1 MNVTEVLQ
9 FVDQLVF
16 ERTGKHLDDVQQA
29 VIEGS
34 YKGQTYHEIAENN
47 HFNKSHV
54 GEIGGEL
61 WKFLSEVLGEDIK
74 KTNFRSTFERLYIQ
88 SFNNCLNV
96 GDINGVNCDH
106 NVYNPIKFNN
116 YNQQTQQ
123 NDTNTKSQSVY
134 HDLTLAPKIIKFYNR
149 ETELQT
155 LSNWILNHNTP
166 LISVLGLSGIG
177 KSYLVRKF
185 IDLNLEQFEVIIWKS
200 LKYPQ
205 SLNSLITDLLNTYQQ
220 QSEETL
226 QANLKQLFDIL
237 IQKRCLIILDNI
249 ETIFTNGQFA
259 GQYQPEYLDYQKFFK
274 MITEINH
281 QSSVILI
288 SQEKCPEMNCLYQQL
303 NLSQS
308 LELSGLNDINILDNI
323 GLKNQDSWLKLIQI
337 YEGNSTYLKDIVIL
351 IQDVYDGEVT
361 EFLAENS
368 LIITQNIQSHFHDLF
383 NRLSAIEKQIILE
396 LSKLNQPISRE
407 DLKQNLALSSV
418 DFVKGLQS
426 LQQRY
431 LVTKI
436 KENKILFKL
445 SPVFREYL
453 FNNVSILL

>member
-1 MNVTEVLQ
+1 MAFMNVTEVLQ

-16 ERTGKHLDDVQQA
+16 ERTGKHLDDVQKA

-61 WKFLSEVLGEDIK
+61 WKFLSTTLGEDIK
-74 KTNFRSTFERLYIQ
+74 KTNFRSTVERLYIQ

-96 GDINGVNCDH
+96 CNINGDH
-106 NVYNPIKFNN
+106 NVHNPIKFNN
-116 YNQQTQQ
+116 YNQQTQE

-134 HDLTLAPKIIKFYNR
+134 HDLKLAPKIIKFYNR
-149 ETELQT
+149 KTELQT
-155 LSNWILNHNTP
+155 LSKWILNHNTP

-185 IDLNLEQFEVIIWKS
+185 IDLNLDKFEVIIWKS

-337 YEGNSTYLKDIVIL
+337 YEGNTTYLKDIVIL

-383 NRLSAIEKQIILE
+383 NRLSAIEQQIILE
-396 LSKLNQPISRE
+396 LSKLNQPISRD
-407 DLKQNLALSSV
+407 DLKQNLSLSSV
-418 DFVKGLQS
+418 EFVKGLQS

-436 KENKILFKL
+436 KEDKMLFKL

>member
-61 WKFLSEVLGEDIK
+61 WKFLSTTLGEDIK
-74 KTNFRSTFERLYIQ
+74 KTNVRSTFERLQITALPIIIQ
-88 SFNNCLNV
+88 NNNKQNNNHTFNFSVLNS
-96 GDINGVNCDH
+96 DQAIQK
-106 NVYNPIKFNN
+106 Y
-116 YNQQTQQ
+116 QE

-134 HDLTLAPKIIKFYNR
+134 HDLKLAPKIIKFYNR

-185 IDLNLEQFEVIIWKS
+185 IDLNLDKFQVIIWKS

>member
-16 ERTGKHLDDVQQA
+16 ERTGKHLDDVQKA

-61 WKFLSEVLGEDIK
+61 WKFLSTTLGEDIK
-74 KTNFRSTFERLYIQ
+74 KTNVRSTFERLQITALPIIIQ
-88 SFNNCLNV
+88 NNNKQNNNHTFNFSVLNS
-96 GDINGVNCDH
+96 DQAIQK
-106 NVYNPIKFNN
+106 YQEK
-116 YNQQTQQ
+116 
-123 NDTNTKSQSVY
+123 DTDTKSQSVY
-134 HDLTLAPKIIKFYNR
+134 HDLTLAPQIIKFHNR

-155 LSNWILNHNTP
+155 LSKWILNQNIS

-177 KSYLVRKF
+177 KTTLSRKF
-185 IDLNLEQFEVIIWKS
+185 IDLNLDKFEVIIWKS

-220 QSEETL
+220 KYEETL

-281 QSSVILI
+281 QSSVMLI

-303 NLSQS
+303 NLSQC

-323 GLKNQDSWLKLIQI
+323 GLKNQDSWLQLIQI
-337 YEGNSTYLKDIVIL
+337 YEGNATYLKDIVIL

-368 LIITQNIQSHFHDLF
+368 LIITQNMQSHFHDLF

-396 LSKLNQPISRE
+396 LSKLNQPISRD
-407 DLKQNLALSSV
+407 DLKQNLSLSSV
-418 DFVKGLQS
+418 EFVKGLQS

-436 KENKILFKL
+436 KEDKILFKL
-445 SPVFREYL
+445 SPVFRQY
-453 FNNVSILL
+453 VIITGATGSP

>member
-61 WKFLSEVLGEDIK
+61 WKFLSTTLGEDIK
-74 KTNFRSTFERLYIQ
+74 KTNFRSTVERLQITALPIIIQ
-88 SFNNCLNV
+88 NNNKQNNNHTFNFSVLNS
-96 GDINGVNCDH
+96 DQAIQK
-106 NVYNPIKFNN
+106 Y
-116 YNQQTQQ
+116 QE

-134 HDLTLAPKIIKFYNR
+134 HDLKLAPKIIKFYNR

-259 GQYQPEYLDYQKFFK
+259 GQYEPEYLDYQKFFK

>member
-61 WKFLSEVLGEDIK
+61 WKFLSTTLGEDIK
-74 KTNFRSTFERLYIQ
+74 KTNVRSTFERLQITALPIIIQ
-88 SFNNCLNV
+88 NNNKQNNNHTFNFSVLNS
-96 GDINGVNCDH
+96 DQAIQK
-106 NVYNPIKFNN
+106 Y
-116 YNQQTQQ
+116 QE

-134 HDLTLAPKIIKFYNR
+134 HDLKLAPKIIKFYNR

-249 ETIFTNGQFA
+249 ETIFTHGQFA
-259 GQYQPEYLDYQKFFK
+259 GQYQPAYQDYQKFLK

-281 QSSVILI
+281 QSSIILI
-288 SQEKCPEMNCLYQQL
+288 SQEKCNEMDFLDQQL
-303 NLSQS
+303 SPVKS
-308 LELSGLNDINILDNI
+308 LELLGLNDINILDNL
-323 GLKNQDSWLKLIQI
+323 GLNNQDSWLQLIQL
-337 YEGNSTYLKDIVIL
+337 YQGNSTYLKDIVIL

>member
-116 YNQQTQQ
+116 YNQQTQES
-123 NDTNTKSQSVY
+123 DTNTKSKSYY

-185 IDLNLEQFEVIIWKS
+185 IDLNLDKFQVIIWKS

>member
-61 WKFLSEVLGEDIK
+61 WKFLSTTLGEDIK
-74 KTNFRSTFERLYIQ
+74 KTNVRSTFERLQITALPIIIQ
-88 SFNNCLNV
+88 NNNKQNNNHTFNFSVLNS
-96 GDINGVNCDH
+96 DQAIQK
-106 NVYNPIKFNN
+106 Y
-116 YNQQTQQ
+116 QE

-134 HDLTLAPKIIKFYNR
+134 HDLKLAPKIIKFYNR

-185 IDLNLEQFEVIIWKS
+185 IDLNLDKFEVIIWKS

-323 GLKNQDSWLKLIQI
+323 GLKNQDSWLKLIQL
-337 YEGNSTYLKDIVIL
+337 YQGNSTYLKDIVIL

>member
-34 YKGQTYHEIAENN
+34 YKGQTYNEIAESN

-74 KTNFRSTFERLYIQ
+74 KTNFRSTVERLQITSLPIIIQ
-88 SFNNCLNV
+88 NNDKQNNNHTFNFGVLNS
-96 GDINGVNCDH
+96 NQ
-106 NVYNPIKFNN
+106 PIQKD
-116 YNQQTQQ
+116 QES
-123 NDTNTKSQSVY
+123 DTNTKSQSYY

-200 LKYPQ
+200 LKYSQ
-205 SLNSLITDLLNTYQQ
+205 SLDLWIDDILNICKIEIKPNSNNKI
-220 QSEETL
+220 
-226 QANLKQLFDIL
+226 KQVFDIF

-249 ETIFTNGQFA
+249 ETIFTHGQFA
-259 GQYQPEYLDYQKFFK
+259 GQYQPAYQDYQKFFQ

-281 QSSVILI
+281 QSSIILI
-288 SQEKCPEMNCLYQQL
+288 SQEKCNEMDFLDQQL
-303 NLSQS
+303 SPVKS
-308 LELSGLNDINILDNI
+308 LELLGLNDINILDKL
-323 GLKNQDSWLKLIQI
+323 GLNNQDSWLQLIQL
-337 YEGNSTYLKDIVIL
+337 YQGNSNYLKDIITL
-351 IQDVYDGEVT
+351 IQDVYDGEVA
-361 EFLAENS
+361 EFLAENT
-368 LIITQNIQSHFHDLF
+368 LIITQNMQFHFHDLF
-383 NRLSAIEKQIILE
+383 NRLSAIEQQIILE
-396 LSKLNQPISRE
+396 LSKLNLPISRE
-407 DLKQNLALSSV
+407 YLKQNVALSSV
-418 DFVKGLQS
+418 EFVKGLQS

-436 KENKILFKL
+436 KEDKMLFKL
-445 SPVFREYL
+445 SPVFREYVI
-453 FNNVSILL
+453 NNASISF